1 MSHVRALDLGEL
13 GFRLGFVR
21 LDELRPHEEIIPA
34 ELSSLVRSM
43 ESDGF
48 QSDPLMVDGVT
59 LTVLDGAHR
68 LAALGELGA
77 RWAVAALVDY
87 EDSRI
92 AVARWLR
99 SMDPRP
105 ASGAATGVGMAQVG
119 DWRTAVEA
127 VDSSRGRVAVLMP
140 SGPSYLSQA
149 LGGCVEAHRLART
162 VWSRV
167 PAGEASLIPDDRVGA
182 ALESGA
188 ALVYPPAPLKEEV
201 IISAA
206 SGDLFPPKST
216 RHIFHAR
223 PLGID
228 VPLEV
233 LRSSEPDLDIIRGRT
248 SMPRVLP
255 PNSEFRGRRYE
266 DRVVLFQ

>member
-1 MSHVRALDLGEL
+1 MSHVRVLDLGEL

-34 ELSSLVRSM
+34 ELSSLIISM

-68 LAALGELGA
+68 LAALRELGA
-77 RWAVAALVDY
+77 HWAVSALVDY
-87 EDSRI
+87 EDPGVT
-92 AVARWLR
+92 VARWLR
-99 SMDPRP
+99 SMDPRS
-105 ASGAATGVGMAQVG
+105 ASGAAMDVGMAQVD
-119 DWRTAVEA
+119 DWRTAAGA
-127 VDSSRGRVAVLMP
+127 VDSSRGRVAILMP
-140 SGPSYLSQA
+140 SGPSYLSSA
-149 LGGCVEAHRLART
+149 LGGCIEAHRFARA

-167 PAGEASLIPDDRVGA
+167 PAGEVSLIPDDRVGA
-182 ALESGA
+182 ALESGSA
-188 ALVYPPAPLKEEV
+188 IIYPPAPLKEEV
-201 IISAA
+201 IVSAA

-216 RHIFHAR
+216 RHIFRTR

-233 LRSSEPDLDIIRGRT
+233 LRSSEPDLGIISGRT
-248 SMPRVLP
+248 SMPRILP

-266 DRVVLFQ
+266 DQVVLFQ